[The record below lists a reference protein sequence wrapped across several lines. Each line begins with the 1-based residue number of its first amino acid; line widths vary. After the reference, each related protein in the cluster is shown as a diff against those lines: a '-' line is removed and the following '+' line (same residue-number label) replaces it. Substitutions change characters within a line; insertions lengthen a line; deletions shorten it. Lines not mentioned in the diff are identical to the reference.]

1 MARRIQPYAAGTHG
15 LPGRLRV
22 VGGPERSAAISS
34 LVAEFLA
41 DLETHDRSAATI
53 AAYDS
58 DLRSLADVGSLED
71 FDLANVRTFL
81 QSYSGTHKP
90 RSTMR
95 RLSCYRQFARFLCEK
110 GHLKRNPLEFLR
122 LTGWRRRQEE
132 SSSDTTGL
140 DNREVNQLLQECDRR
155 TLLGKRDYAI
165 LMLMLGT
172 GARVGDAVNLNL
184 DAVEMSPKRC
194 RVVFRNRKGG
204 RFSKYGLAGAYR
216 QALEEYLAHRSGFE
230 VRTSGRAP
238 RRRGPQ
244 SGQVATATPN
254 APVFLSRQGN
264 RMSRQTIFARVKEL
278 VRSSR
283 IPMERKQKIS
293 PHSLR
298 HTYVTR
304 LWEQEKDVALVA
316 QAAGHASPTV
326 TLNVYTHIARE
337 RTEAAIAR
345 LQEEN
350 P

>member
-1 MARRIQPYAAGTHG
+1 
-15 LPGRLRV
+15 
-22 VGGPERSAAISS
+22 
-34 LVAEFLA
+34 
-41 DLETHDRSAATI
+41 
-53 AAYDS
+53 
-58 DLRSLADVGSLED
+58 
-71 FDLANVRTFL
+71 
-81 QSYSGTHKP
+81 
-90 RSTMR
+90 
-95 RLSCYRQFARFLCEK
+95 
-110 GHLKRNPLEFLR
+110 
-122 LTGWRRRQEE
+122 
-132 SSSDTTGL
+132 
-140 DNREVNQLLQECDRR
+140 
-155 TLLGKRDYAI
+155 
-165 LMLMLGT
+165 
-172 GARVGDAVNLNL
+172 VNLNL

-204 RFSKYGLAGAYR
+204 RFSEYGLAGAYR

-283 IPMERKQKIS
+283 IPLGRKPQIS